1 MTDRSIF
8 NRKYTSY
15 TPSTTQVWL
24 VNGAGVATSS
34 ASTLSF
40 TAGDNLIQGEV
51 VYVSGTYVLPASAA
65 SGTAPE
71 VWAAVGVTAESASSS
86 NPVTVI
92 LDDVAVISSG
102 NLIHQTSLTPG
113 QYYYVSN
120 EAGKLTNATAP
131 SGITALAGYAALTV
145 VGLALSPSEL
155 HVEIGDP
162 VTLT

>member
-1 MTDRSIF
+1 
-8 NRKYTSY
+8 
-15 TPSTTQVWL
+15 
-24 VNGAGVATSS
+24 
-34 ASTLSF
+34 
-40 TAGDNLIQGEV
+40 
-51 VYVSGTYVLPASAA
+51 VLPASAA